1 MARISTYSVDTTLEK
16 SDKLLGSN
24 LGGATRNFTLEDI
37 AKYLGGS
44 GVTGQFA
51 VMFVNNSFNGHN
63 SQQNGQ
69 MTVEGLSAS
78 FKTFTTVTELIVSEF
93 CFDKEE
99 SSLNRLNLFN
109 NNKIMI
115 SQVDNSNNF
124 GIYKVDSI
132 TQVGSSTLHKIAVT
146 KDSASGRLNDKENYT
161 ISLLPE
167 GADKHKELVF
177 NSNTFV
183 KVDGALQFETINGS
197 SMCYIDFEHNLSKK
211 PSVTAEQ
218 EGSPG
223 QVAMMPVKYIND
235 NKVRVYFGGTTSG
248 KIFAN

>member
-1 MARISTYSVDTTLEK
+1 MARISTYVKDTDITK
-16 SDKLLGSN
+16 SDKLLGSDT
-24 LGGATRNFTLEDI
+24 GGGTKNYSLKDI

-51 VMFVNNSFNGHN
+51 VMFVNNSFNGYN

-93 CFDKEE
+93 CFDKQD
-99 SSLNRLNLFN
+99 SSLNRLNLFIDK
-109 NNKIMI
+109 KIII

-146 KDSASGRLNDKENYT
+146 KDNASGNLNDKENYT

-167 GADKHKELVF
+167 GSDKHKELVF

-197 SMCYIDFEHNLSKK
+197 SMCYIDLSL
-211 PSVTAEQ
+211 
-218 EGSPG
+218 
-223 QVAMMPVKYIND
+223 IH
-235 NKVRVYFGGTTSG
+235 
-248 KIFAN
+248 I

>member
-1 MARISTYSVDTTLEK
+1 MARISTYVKDTDITK
-16 SDKLLGSN
+16 SDKLLGTDTA
-24 LGGATRNFTLEDI
+24 GGTKNYSLKDI

-51 VMFVNNSFNGHN
+51 VMFVNNTFNGHN

-69 MTVEGLSAS
+69 MTVEGLSAG
-78 FKTFTTVTELIVSEF
+78 FITFATVTELIVSEF
-93 CFDKEE
+93 CFDKQE
-99 SSLNRLNLFN
+99 SSLNRLNLFDEQ
-109 NNKIMI
+109 KIII

-132 TQVGSSTLHKIAVT
+132 SQVGSSTLHKLSLT
-146 KDSASGRLNDKENYT
+146 KQDASGNLTDKENYT

-167 GADKHKELVF
+167 GADAHKELIF
-177 NSNTFV
+177 TASTFV
-183 KVDGALQFETINGS
+183 RVNGALQFETINGS
-197 SMCYIDFEHNLSKK
+197 SMCYIDFEHNLSKF
-211 PSVTAEQ
+211 PSISAEQ

-223 QVAMMPVKYIND
+223 QVALMPVKYINN